1 MWMWNAE
8 KTEVWVELVC
18 LFTSLTFPPPWS
30 LKRRCF
36 WFAETLRWTFRWAG
50 DCRELLF
57 KSLLGRDL
65 WLKFPLDNDSPPSN
79 YKKKKDH
86 RILKQKNVYANNI
99 YSWFSNLSQVIQ
111 GVIRTEKKKKC
122 LDTELRAGKQEER
135 EVAIMCFHQYIWN
148 SGILYKWLWSLSL
161 VKTPNN
167 SYQLLNGYY
176 ILGTVLSSLC
186 YFAEL
191 LQQTYDLLTYTL

>member
-111 GVIRTEKKKKC
+111 GVIRTEKKKKMFGYR
-122 LDTELRAGKQEER
+122 TESWQTGR
-135 EVAIMCFHQYIWN
+135 EG
-148 SGILYKWLWSLSL
+148 SGY
-161 VKTPNN
+161 N
-167 SYQLLNGYY
+167 
-176 ILGTVLSSLC
+176 VLPSVHMKFR
-186 YFAEL
+186 YFVQMALEP
-191 LQQTYDLLTYTL
+191 QFSQNTK